1 MKKTRR
7 SSLLAAP
14 VVAAALTA
22 IAAAIPATRAAA
34 TAPALVDYQGVLRS
48 ASGAPL
54 NGTYDMV
61 FRFVDAPSG
70 GTLLLTDLHTGPDGV
85 LVSHGLFSVVLGAG
99 TLSPGTEPG
108 LPEVFANHS
117 PVYLEVQV
125 GAETLSPRVRVVSA
139 GFALNASRLGG
150 FAPGFYLDTSSAPQ
164 TKAGSLTS
172 STGLAGN
179 APGAGDGVAG
189 TSAAGVGVRGTST
202 GPSGALYGV
211 YGKTSSTDGSGV
223 FGEATATSGSA
234 WGVQG
239 KSASATGLGVL
250 GSNLSASGN
259 TEGVRGQS
267 TSPTGRGVVG
277 GAFATTGDARGVYGE
292 SQSSD
297 GTGVYGRATK
307 TTGSTTGVGGD
318 CFSTLGTGVAGVANA
333 TSGDAWGVYG
343 ATLSSTGYG
352 VVSDGDSGTFGDIYA
367 SGTKFF
373 ITGHPREPDKAIRYA
388 CLEGGEVG
396 VYHRGVAKLVHG
408 EARIALPDHFPMVAS
423 GNLTVHL
430 TPQED
435 CGGLYVPEDAL
446 SSEGFTVRE
455 SGGGT
460 SDASFSYLV
469 VADRRGFENLSVVTP
484 VTLVQKIF
492 LSPRFTHAEKTAL
505 RAALGSLGDSGL
517 SAASR
522 TALFELLDAGDYAG
536 SCRALGGCARG
547 TSPYAAGALDWQGA
561 RPAGLPGTDV
571 AETKDAAQ
579 AGDAL
584 QAGDTATHAGDG
596 AQAGSGAGSRDPGRP
611 AASGA
616 ADRTAREGRPRE
628 DSGRIEPALV
638 PVDIDVRGLE
648 HQPVAEAVDAGDVLL
663 VDSAAGG
670 SLRRA
675 AAAADRRVVGVAAQ
689 AAPAGARVA
698 VVLSGTTLCRVD
710 ADYGAIAPGDLLV
723 ASPTPGHAMRAADP
737 AAGTV
742 VGKALEALDG
752 GRGVVRVLVMLR

>member
-1 MKKTRR
+1 MKRTR
-7 SSLLAAP
+7 SAAYHAAAA
-14 VVAAALTA
+14 VVAA
-22 IAAAIPATRAAA
+22 IMATSTTMDAA
-34 TAPALVDYQGVLRS
+34 TPPALVDYQGVLRS

-70 GTLLLTDLHTGPDGV
+70 GTLLLTDLHTGPDGIV
-85 LVSHGLFSVVLGAG
+85 VSHGLFSVVLGAG
-99 TLSPGTEPG
+99 TLAPGTEPG
-108 LPEVFANHS
+108 LQEIFANHT

-125 GAETLSPRVRVVSA
+125 GAETLSPRVRIVSA

-150 FAPGFYLDTSSAPQ
+150 FAPGFYLDTSSSAQ

-189 TSAAGVGVRGTST
+189 TSASGVGVRGTAT
-202 GPSGALYGV
+202 GASGAIYGV
-211 YGKTSSTDGSGV
+211 YGKTASADGSGV
-223 FGEATATSGSA
+223 LGEATATSGNA

-239 KSASATGLGVL
+239 KSASTAGLGVI

-307 TTGSTTGVGGD
+307 TTGGTTGVGGD

-352 VVSDGDSGTFGDIYA
+352 VVADGDSATIGDMYA
-367 SGTKFF
+367 TGTKFF

-396 VYHRGVAKLVHG
+396 VYHRGVARLSQG
-408 EARIALPDHFPMVAS
+408 EARITLPDHFPMVAS

-430 TPQED
+430 TPLED
-435 CGGLYVPEDAL
+435 CDGLYVPKEEL

-455 SGGGT
+455 RAGGR

-469 VADRRGFENLSVVTP
+469 VADRRGYEDLSVVTP
-484 VTLVQKIF
+484 VSVGQKI
-492 LSPRFTHAEKTAL
+492 LMSPRFTHVEKAAL
-505 RAALGSLGDSGL
+505 RAALGKVEVSALTTEGRKQLFASLDSGDF
-517 SAASR
+517 AASC
-522 TALFELLDAGDYAG
+522 G
-536 SCRALGGCARG
+536 ALGGCARTG
-547 TSPYAAGALDWQGA
+547 AATIATALDWHGEAPEGVAVAGRIVAGA
-561 RPAGLPGTDV
+561 EPASTASAGGVDRPARR
-571 AETKDAAQ
+571 AE
-579 AGDAL
+579 
-584 QAGDTATHAGDG
+584 
-596 AQAGSGAGSRDPGRP
+596 
-611 AASGA
+611 
-616 ADRTAREGRPRE
+616 DRVEIA
-628 DSGRIEPALV
+628 RIEPTLAAMD
-638 PVDIDVRGLE
+638 PDVRGLE
-648 HQPVAEAVDAGDVLL
+648 HHAVAESVDAGDVLV
-663 VDSAAGG
+663 VDPAANG

-675 AAAADRRVVGVAAQ
+675 AMAADRRVVGVAVRADD
-689 AAPAGARVA
+689 AGASRVP
-698 VVLSGTTLCRVD
+698 VVLSGTALCKVD
-710 ADYGAIAPGDLLV
+710 ADYGAVAPGDLLT
-723 ASPTPGHAMRAADP
+723 ASPTPGHAMRASD
-737 AAGTV
+737 AAPGTI
-742 VGKALEALDG
+742 VGKALEPLDAG
-752 GRGVVRVLVMLR
+752 KGLIRILVMLR